1 MIFST
6 NDLHLLLKFKI
17 IIHNKKE
24 MTKIQI
30 QTEIDTQ
37 MFLTSV
43 AQIPVNELEYFVMEL
58 NALITR
64 RKTND
69 KAYRD
74 RALLSKINGAILP
87 KGKTER
93 YMLLHLKLEAET
105 ISESEY
111 QEFMDL
117 VAQEEELR
125 NERVKYMIEL
135 SQLRGITLPQVMN
148 SLGINVSSHG

>member
-1 MIFST
+1 
-6 NDLHLLLKFKI
+6 
-17 IIHNKKE
+17 

-30 QTEIDTQ
+30 QTEIDPQ
-37 MFLTSV
+37 MFLASV
-43 AQIPVNELEYFVMEL
+43 SQIPVNELEYFVQEL

-69 KAYRD
+69 KAYLD
-74 RALLSKINGAILP
+74 RALLSKINKAILP
-87 KGKTER
+87 KSKTER
-93 YMLLHLKLEAET
+93 YMSLHIKLEAET

-135 SQLRGITLPQVMN
+135 SQLRGVALPQVMN
-148 SLGINVSSHG
+148 SLGLNFVSNG

>member
-1 MIFST
+1 
-6 NDLHLLLKFKI
+6 
-17 IIHNKKE
+17 

-30 QTEIDTQ
+30 QTEIDPQ

-43 AQIPVNELEYFVMEL
+43 SQIPVNELEYFVQEL

-64 RKTND
+64 RKATD
-69 KAYRD
+69 KTYRD
-74 RALLSKINGAILP
+74 RTLLSKINTTILP
-87 KGKTER
+87 KNKTER
-93 YMLLHLKLEAET
+93 YMSLHIKLEAET

-135 SQLRGITLPQVMN
+135 SQLRGVTLPQVMS
-148 SLGINVSSHG
+148 SLGLNFASNG

>member
-1 MIFST
+1 
-6 NDLHLLLKFKI
+6 
-17 IIHNKKE
+17 

-30 QTEIDTQ
+30 QTEIDPQ
-37 MFLTSV
+37 IFLASV
-43 AQIPVNELEYFVMEL
+43 SQIPVNELEYFVQEL

-74 RALLSKINGAILP
+74 RALLSKIITTILP

-93 YMLLHLKLEAET
+93 YMSLHLKLEAET
-105 ISESEY
+105 IFEAEY

-117 VAQEEELR
+117 VAQEEALR

-135 SQLRGITLPQVMN
+135 SQLRGVTLPQVMG
-148 SLGINVSSHG
+148 SLGLNFVSNG

>member
-1 MIFST
+1 
-6 NDLHLLLKFKI
+6 
-17 IIHNKKE
+17 

-37 MFLTSV
+37 TFLSSV
-43 AQIPVNELEYFVMEL
+43 SQIPVNELEYFVREL

-64 RKTND
+64 RKESNNE
-69 KAYRD
+69 YRD
-74 RALLSKINGAILP
+74 RALLSKINQAILP
-87 KGKTER
+87 KGQTER
-93 YMLLHLKLEAET
+93 YVSLHLKLESET

-135 SQLRGITLPQVMN
+135 SQLRGVTLPQVMS
-148 SLGINVSSHG
+148 SLGLNFVSHG

>member
-1 MIFST
+1 
-6 NDLHLLLKFKI
+6 
-17 IIHNKKE
+17 

-30 QTEIDTQ
+30 QSEMDPQ
-37 MFLTSV
+37 MFLASV
-43 AQIPVNELEYFVMEL
+43 SQIPVNELEYFVREL
-58 NALITR
+58 NALIMR

-74 RALLSKINGAILP
+74 SALLSKINTAILP
-87 KGKTER
+87 KGKTEY
-93 YMLLHLKLEAET
+93 YMNLHIKLEAET

-117 VAQEEELR
+117 VAQEEALR

-135 SQLRGITLPQVMN
+135 SQLRGVTLPQVMS
-148 SLGINVSSHG
+148 SLGLNFVSNG

>member
-1 MIFST
+1 M
-6 NDLHLLLKFKI
+6 
-17 IIHNKKE
+17 
-24 MTKIQI
+24 
-30 QTEIDTQ
+30 
-37 MFLTSV
+37 
-43 AQIPVNELEYFVMEL
+43 

-69 KAYRD
+69 KAHLD
-74 RALLSKINGAILP
+74 RVLLSKINKVILP

-93 YMLLHLKLEAET
+93 YMSLHIKLEAET

-117 VAQEEELR
+117 VAQEETLR

>member
-1 MIFST
+1 
-6 NDLHLLLKFKI
+6 
-17 IIHNKKE
+17 

-37 MFLTSV
+37 TFLSSV
-43 AQIPVNELEYFVMEL
+43 SQMPVNELEYFVREL

-64 RKTND
+64 RKENNQE
-69 KAYRD
+69 YRD
-74 RALLSKINGAILP
+74 RALLSKINQAILP
-87 KGKTER
+87 KEQTER
-93 YMLLHLKLEAET
+93 YVSLHLKLEAET

-135 SQLRGITLPQVMN
+135 SQLRGVTLPHVMN
-148 SLGINVSSHG
+148 SLGLNFVTNA

>member
-1 MIFST
+1 
-6 NDLHLLLKFKI
+6 
-17 IIHNKKE
+17 

-30 QTEIDTQ
+30 QTEIDAQT
-37 MFLTSV
+37 FLSSV
-43 AQIPVNELEYFVMEL
+43 SQIPVNELEYFVREL

-64 RKTND
+64 RKTSN

-74 RALLSKINGAILP
+74 RALLSKINQAVLP
-87 KGKTER
+87 NGLTER
-93 YMLLHLKLEAET
+93 YVSLHLKLEAET

-117 VAQEEELR
+117 VVKEELLR

-135 SQLRGITLPQVMN
+135 SQLRGVTLPQVMS
-148 SLGINVSSHG
+148 SLGLNLIANG

>member
-1 MIFST
+1 
-6 NDLHLLLKFKI
+6 
-17 IIHNKKE
+17 

-30 QTEIDTQ
+30 QAEIDAQ
-37 MFLTSV
+37 KFLTSV

-69 KAYRD
+69 KVYRD

-105 ISESEY
+105 ISGSEY

-148 SLGINVSSHG
+148 SLGINVPSHG

>member
-1 MIFST
+1 
-6 NDLHLLLKFKI
+6 
-17 IIHNKKE
+17 

-30 QTEIDTQ
+30 QTEIDPQ

-43 AQIPVNELEYFVMEL
+43 AQIPVNELEYFVQEL

-69 KAYRD
+69 KAYLD
-74 RALLSKINGAILP
+74 RMLLSKINKAILP
-87 KGKTER
+87 KTKTER
-93 YMLLHLKLEAET
+93 YMSLHIKLEAET

-117 VAQEEELR
+117 VTQEEELR

-135 SQLRGITLPQVMN
+135 SQLRGVTLPQVMS
-148 SLGINVSSHG
+148 SLGLNLVSNG

>member
-1 MIFST
+1 
-6 NDLHLLLKFKI
+6 
-17 IIHNKKE
+17 

-30 QTEIDTQ
+30 QTEIDAQT
-37 MFLTSV
+37 FLSSV
-43 AQIPVNELEYFVMEL
+43 SQIPVNELEYFVREL

-64 RKTND
+64 RKESN
-69 KAYRD
+69 KEYRD
-74 RALLSKINGAILP
+74 RALLSKINQAILP
-87 KGKTER
+87 KDKTER
-93 YMLLHLKLEAET
+93 YISLHLKLEAET

-135 SQLRGITLPQVMN
+135 SQLRGVTLPQVMS
-148 SLGINVSSHG
+148 SLGLNFGSNG